1 MQCYKMTILLASEQ
15 KSADDRAVSGFDR
28 PSNYDTN
35 AVGKYKFIAS
45 LGAGGMAD
53 VYLAV
58 VEGPARVKKLQ
69 VVKRL
74 RRDYLDD
81 PDHVEMFLD
90 EARLA
95 SRLNHPNVVQTFEV
109 SESEGEYFMA
119 MEYLDGVPFNRILNR
134 ARNKPPPPGVLLKI
148 LADTLLGLHYAHEL
162 TDYDGQP
169 LQIVHRDVSPH
180 NIVVTY
186 EGQTKLLDFGIAKSE
201 ARSIETRAG
210 VVKGKISYMS
220 PEQARAKPLD
230 RRADIFVVGILLWES
245 MAGTKIWEKATDMEV
260 LHRLALGDM
269 PDLRDVRPD
278 APEAILKIIKKA
290 FHPDPEGRYDSAAQM
305 REDIIAY
312 LDSANIRVTNEMV
325 AEYVGT
331 VFADKRAEI
340 KKIIE
345 KQLRKLSA
353 KQPAEEAPGLL
364 DLSAPLESLND
375 PGDLPRVG
383 GSGVRN
389 LPGGGSTSSDSHPS
403 HKSNSAH
410 SGGKST
416 SAPVAQSDSV
426 KFSAAG
432 EGNSR
437 GRSGLY
443 AIVAIA
449 LAASLGAFVFLRN
462 RAATQNGTPPVHPS
476 TVVAVTNSSPV
487 PSAPAPSAPIPSA
500 PPSAAQ
506 VPSAIASQA
515 SSAEIQPQT
524 PPQQAT
530 VELNVTVFPENATV
544 YLDGAKLPSN
554 PFTGKFPVDKIGHR
568 LEASAPEHRPLAQ
581 FVLFEKD
588 SKVELRL
595 EPRPGTPAYRE
606 WIRQRQAEIAASAKQ
621 RQPQTPPQP

>member
-1 MQCYKMTILLASEQ
+1 MPP
-15 KSADDRAVSGFDR
+15 VSGG
-28 PSNYDTN
+28 SNTASNDEN

-45 LGAGGMAD
+45 LGGGGMAD

-95 SRLNHPNVVQTFEV
+95 ARLNHPNVVQTFEV

-119 MEYLDGVPFNRILNR
+119 MEYLEGVPLNRILNR
-134 ARNKPPPPGVLLKI
+134 ARNKPPQHGVLLKI

-180 NIVVTY
+180 NVVVTY

-230 RRADIFVVGILLWES
+230 RRADIFVVGILLWEA

-269 PDLRDVRPD
+269 PNLHDIRPD
-278 APEAILKIIKKA
+278 APDAIVAIINKA
-290 FHPDPEGRYDSAAQM
+290 FHPDPEGRYDTAAQM
-305 REDIIAY
+305 REDILKY

-325 AEYVGT
+325 ADYVCT

-340 KKIIE
+340 KKVIE
-345 KQLRKLSA
+345 RQLRKLTT
-353 KQPAEEAPGLL
+353 KQPTEEEAAGLL
-364 DLSAPLESLND
+364 DLSAPLDSLSD
-375 PGDLPRVG
+375 PADLPRLG
-383 GSGVRN
+383 GSGVKN
-389 LPGGGSTSSDSHPS
+389 LGGSNRSESNPS
-403 HKSNSAH
+403 NGSNSAP

-416 SAPVAQSDSV
+416 SAPVAQGDNINFSPASDGSPRR
-426 KFSAAG
+426 
-432 EGNSR
+432 R
-437 GRSGLY
+437 GGWY
-443 AIVAIA
+443 VVGAIA
-449 LAASLGAFVFLRN
+449 IAASLGAFVFLRSRN
-462 RAATQNGTPPVHPS
+462 PIQQPITQPPKPSAVVTVATSAPPPPVVSTPS
-476 TVVAVTNSSPV
+476 AE
-487 PSAPAPSAPIPSA
+487 PSAPQPVASEAASADSAPLPVPTQPTTIELKVNVIPS
-500 PPSAAQ
+500 
-506 VPSAIASQA
+506 
-515 SSAEIQPQT
+515 T
-524 PPQQAT
+524 
-530 VELNVTVFPENATV
+530 ATV

-568 LEASAPEHRPLAQ
+568 LEASAPDHRPLAQ

-588 SKVELRL
+588 SVVELKL
-595 EPRPGTPAYRE
+595 DPRPGTPAYRE
-606 WIRQRQAEIAASAKQ
+606 WIRTRQAEIAAEASAKRLQ
-621 RQPQTPPQP
+621 GNPPNP

>member
-1 MQCYKMTILLASEQ
+1 MPVS
-15 KSADDRAVSGFDR
+15 RAPL
-28 PSNYDTN
+28 PSISDEN

-45 LGAGGMAD
+45 LGGGGMAD

-119 MEYLDGVPFNRILNR
+119 MEYLDGVPLNRILNR

-169 LQIVHRDVSPH
+169 LNIVHRDVSPH
-180 NIVVTY
+180 NVVVTY
-186 EGQTKLLDFGIAKSE
+186 DGQTKLLDFGIAKSE

-220 PEQARAKPLD
+220 PEQARAKPMD
-230 RRADIFVVGILLWES
+230 RRADIFVVGILMWES
-245 MAGTKIWEKATDMEV
+245 MAGCKIWEKATDMEV

-278 APEAILKIIKKA
+278 VPDAIIKIINKA
-290 FHPDPEGRYDSAAQM
+290 FHPDPEGRYDTAAQM
-305 REDIIAY
+305 REDIVKY
-312 LDSANIRVTNEMV
+312 LDSANLRVTNEMV
-325 AEYVGT
+325 AEYVCT

-340 KKIIE
+340 KKVIE
-345 KQLRKLSA
+345 KQLRRLST
-353 KQPAEEAPGLL
+353 KMPAEEGPSLL
-364 DLSAPLESLND
+364 DLSAPLDSLTD
-375 PGDLPRVG
+375 PADLPRLG
-383 GSGVRN
+383 GSGVKN
-389 LPGGGSTSSDSHPS
+389 LGGASSSDSHS
-403 HKSNSAH
+403 SSGSNSAP

-416 SAPVAQSDSV
+416 SAPVAQSDV
-426 KFSAAG
+426 QFSPAG
-432 EGNSR
+432 EGSGRRR
-437 GRSGLY
+437 GGIYL
-443 AIVAIA
+443 VGAIA
-449 LAASLGAFVFLRN
+449 IAASLGAFVFLRS
-462 RAATQNGTPPVHPS
+462 RMPAQPILPPNPK
-476 TVVAVTNSSPV
+476 
-487 PSAPAPSAPIPSA
+487 PSAVATAVISSLPPPSATPSAAPSAVSSA
-500 PPSAAQ
+500 PQLAASE
-506 VPSAIASQA
+506 VA
-515 SSAEIQPQT
+515 SAEAPPLPTPTQPT
-524 PPQQAT
+524 T
-530 VELNVTVFPENATV
+530 IELKVSVFPETATV

-568 LEASAPEHRPLAQ
+568 LEASAPEYRPMAQ

-588 SKVELRL
+588 AEVNLKLD
-595 EPRPGTPAYRE
+595 PRPGTPAYRE
-606 WIRQRQAEIAASAKQ
+606 WIRTRQAEIAAEASAKRLQ
-621 RQPQTPPQP
+621 GNPPKP

>member
-1 MQCYKMTILLASEQ
+1 MTIFLASER
-15 KSADDRAVSGFDR
+15 KWADDGPVSGFDR
-28 PSNYDTN
+28 PSNYDAN

-45 LGAGGMAD
+45 LGGGGMAD

-58 VEGPARVKKLQ
+58 VEGPARVTKLQ

-95 SRLNHPNVVQTFEV
+95 ARLNHPNVVQTFEV
-109 SESEGEYFMA
+109 SESEGEYFLA

-162 TDYDGQP
+162 TEYDGQP
-169 LQIVHRDVSPH
+169 LHIVHRDVSPH

-278 APEAILKIIKKA
+278 TPEAILKIIKKA
-290 FHPDPEGRYDSAAQM
+290 FHPDPEGRYDTAAQM
-305 REDIIAY
+305 REDILAY
-312 LDSANIRVTNEMV
+312 LDSANIRVTNEVV
-325 AEYVGT
+325 AEYVCA

-345 KQLRKLSA
+345 KQLRKLTV
-353 KQPAEEAPGLL
+353 KQPAEDVPGLL
-364 DLSAPLESLND
+364 DLSTPLESLTD
-375 PGDLPRVG
+375 PADLPRVG
-383 GSGVRN
+383 GSGVRS
-389 LPGGGSTSSDSHPS
+389 LPGAGSSNSDSHPS
-403 HKSNSAH
+403 HQSNSAH

-426 KFSAAG
+426 QFGAAG
-432 EGNSR
+432 EGNGRSR
-437 GRSGLY
+437 GGLY
-443 AIVAIA
+443 AVAAIA
-449 LAASLGAFVFLRN
+449 LFASLGAFLYLRN
-462 RAATQNGTPPVHPS
+462 KAATDHVVPPVKPS
-476 TVVAVTNSSPV
+476 VWVNVTNSAPT
-487 PSAPAPSAPIPSA
+487 PSAPVPTPSA
-500 PPSAAQ
+500 PPSASA
-506 VPSAIASQA
+506 VPAMVASQA
-515 SSAEIQPQT
+515 PSAESPDAT
-524 PPQQAT
+524 PPQQTT
-530 VELNVTVFPENATV
+530 VELRVTVIPENATV

-588 SKVELRL
+588 SQVELKL

-606 WIRQRQAEIAASAKQ
+606 WIRARQAEIAASAKQ
-621 RQPQTPPQP
+621 RLPQPPPRP

>member
-1 MQCYKMTILLASEQ
+1 
-15 KSADDRAVSGFDR
+15 
-28 PSNYDTN
+28 
-35 AVGKYKFIAS
+35 
-45 LGAGGMAD
+45 MAD

-180 NIVVTY
+180 NVVVTY

-201 ARSIETRAG
+201 ARSVETRAG

-230 RRADIFVVGILLWES
+230 RRADIFVVGILLWEA

-269 PDLRDVRPD
+269 PDLSEPRPD
-278 APEAILKIIKKA
+278 APDAILDIIKKA
-290 FHPDPEGRYDSAAQM
+290 FHPDPEGRYQTAAQM
-305 REDIIAY
+305 RDDIIAY
-312 LDSANIRVTNEMV
+312 LDKANLRVTNEMV
-325 AEYVGT
+325 AEYVST

-340 KKIIE
+340 RKVIE
-345 KQLRKLSA
+345 RQLRKLSS
-353 KQPAEEAPGLL
+353 KQPTEEPPGLL
-364 DLSAPLESLND
+364 DLSAPLDSLSD
-375 PGDLPRVG
+375 SADLPRLG
-383 GSGVRN
+383 GSGVRSM
-389 LPGGGSTSSDSHPS
+389 GGTPNSDSHS
-403 HKSNSAH
+403 SNGSNSANP
-410 SGGKST
+410 SGKST
-416 SAPVAQSDSV
+416 AAPVAQFEGANSNAGNEGSGKRRGGFFV
-426 KFSAAG
+426 AA
-432 EGNSR
+432 
-437 GRSGLY
+437 
-443 AIVAIA
+443 AIMI
-449 LAASLGAFVFLRN
+449 AASLGAFVFLRS
-462 RAATQNGTPPVHPS
+462 QVPGQLLPQPPK
-476 TVVAVTNSSPV
+476 
-487 PSAPAPSAPIPSA
+487 PSAVVTIATSAPLPIATPSSVSSAPIPTASEAASAQVPAPIPSA
-500 PPSAAQ
+500 EP
-506 VPSAIASQA
+506 VTTI
-515 SSAEIQPQT
+515 
-524 PPQQAT
+524 
-530 VELNVTVFPENATV
+530 ELKVVVLPENATV

-568 LEASAPEHRPLAQ
+568 LEAAAPEHRPLAQ

-588 SKVELRL
+588 SLVELTL

-606 WIRQRQAEIAASAKQ
+606 WIRARQAAILASASAA
-621 RQPQTPPQP
+621 RAAANPPKP

>member
-1 MQCYKMTILLASEQ
+1 MCS
-15 KSADDRAVSGFDR
+15 VSGSSHD
-28 PSNYDTN
+28 DN

-45 LGAGGMAD
+45 LGGGGMAD

-95 SRLNHPNVVQTFEV
+95 ARLNHPNVVQTFEV

-180 NIVVTY
+180 NVVVTY
-186 EGQTKLLDFGIAKSE
+186 DGQTKLLDFGIAKSE
-201 ARSIETRAG
+201 ARSVETRAG

-245 MAGTKIWEKATDMEV
+245 MAASKIWEKATDMEV

-278 APEAILKIIKKA
+278 TPEAILKIIKKA
-290 FHPDPEGRYDSAAQM
+290 FHADPEGRYETAAQM
-305 REDIIAY
+305 RDDIVAY
-312 LDSANIRVTNEMV
+312 LDQANIRVTNEMV
-325 AEYVGT
+325 AEYVCT

-340 KKIIE
+340 KKVIE
-345 KQLRKLSA
+345 RQLRKMNA
-353 KQPAEEAPGLL
+353 KQPAEETPGLL
-364 DLSAPLESLND
+364 DLSAPLESLTD
-375 PGDLPRVG
+375 PADLPRLG
-383 GSGVRN
+383 GSGVRS
-389 LPGGGSTSSDSHPS
+389 LPGSGKSDSS
-403 HKSNSAH
+403 SSSGSNSGN

-416 SAPVAQSDSV
+416 SAPVAQSDPP
-426 KFSAAG
+426 A
-432 EGNSR
+432 NSSPTSESGR
-437 GRSGLY
+437 RRRSGLY
-443 AIVAIA
+443 VVGAIA
-449 LAASLGAFVFLRN
+449 IAASLGAFVFLRQ
-462 RAATQNGTPPVHPS
+462 RAQLQQVLPPPLTPS
-476 TVVAVTNSSPV
+476 TTVAT
-487 PSAPAPSAPIPSA
+487 APSAPPPIPKPSA
-500 PPSAAQ
+500 TA
-506 VPSAIASQA
+506 SAIVSVEVPPPVASEA
-515 SSAEIQPQT
+515 SSAGVAPTQD
-524 PPQQAT
+524 PPPPGVIELKVAVHPAT
-530 VELNVTVFPENATV
+530 ATV

-568 LEASAPEHRPLAQ
+568 LEAAAPDHRPLAQ

-588 SKVELRL
+588 SQVELTL

-606 WIRQRQAEIAASAKQ
+606 WIRARQAAIAASAAALKQ
-621 RQPQTPPQP
+621 QQNPPKP

>member
-1 MQCYKMTILLASEQ
+1 
-15 KSADDRAVSGFDR
+15 
-28 PSNYDTN
+28 

-45 LGAGGMAD
+45 LGGGGMAD

-58 VEGPARVKKLQ
+58 VEGPARVTKLQ

-95 SRLNHPNVVQTFEV
+95 ARLNHPNVVQTFEV
-109 SESEGEYFMA
+109 SESEGEYFLA

-162 TDYDGQP
+162 TEYDGQP
-169 LQIVHRDVSPH
+169 LHIVHRDVSPH

-278 APEAILKIIKKA
+278 TPEAILKIIKKA
-290 FHPDPEGRYDSAAQM
+290 FHPDPEGRYDTAAQM
-305 REDIIAY
+305 REDILAY
-312 LDSANIRVTNEMV
+312 LDSANIRVTNEVV
-325 AEYVGT
+325 AEYVCA

-345 KQLRKLSA
+345 KQLRKLTV
-353 KQPAEEAPGLL
+353 KQPAEDVPGLL
-364 DLSAPLESLND
+364 DLSTPLESLTD
-375 PGDLPRVG
+375 PADLPRVG
-383 GSGVRN
+383 GSGVRS
-389 LPGGGSTSSDSHPS
+389 LPGAGSSNSDSHPS
-403 HKSNSAH
+403 HQSNSAH

-426 KFSAAG
+426 QFGAAG
-432 EGNSR
+432 EGNGRSR
-437 GRSGLY
+437 GGLY
-443 AIVAIA
+443 AVAAIA
-449 LAASLGAFVFLRN
+449 LFASLGAFLYLRN
-462 RAATQNGTPPVHPS
+462 KAATDHVVPPVKPS
-476 TVVAVTNSSPV
+476 VWVNVTNSAPT
-487 PSAPAPSAPIPSA
+487 PSAPAPTPSA
-500 PPSAAQ
+500 PPSASA
-506 VPSAIASQA
+506 VPAMVASQA
-515 SSAEIQPQT
+515 PSAESPDAT
-524 PPQQAT
+524 PPQQTT
-530 VELNVTVFPENATV
+530 VELRVTVIPENATV

-588 SKVELRL
+588 SQVELKL

-606 WIRQRQAEIAASAKQ
+606 WIRARQAEIAASAKQ
-621 RQPQTPPQP
+621 RLPQPPPRP